1 MHVAIRVENLS
12 KCFRIGATP
21 TGALNVSETVRAAA
35 RATWRKLKRLADP
48 AAVALDEGY
57 WALRDVSFDVRPGEV
72 VGVVGR
78 NGAGKSTLLKL
89 LSRIT
94 APTAGRVEV
103 RGRMGSLL
111 EVGTGF
117 HPELTGREN
126 VFLNGSILGMSRAE
140 IRRKFDDI
148 VGFADIGRFL
158 DTPVKRYS
166 SGMYVKLAFSV
177 AAHLDPEILI
187 VDEVL
192 AVGDAAF
199 QRRCLER
206 MSELAARGRTILF
219 VSHNMELIPR
229 LCQRAVYLDRG
240 RVVEVGPAAGVTER
254 YLAKLLD
261 ENHTGDLR
269 DRKRT
274 TGTGQARFARAVL
287 VDRAGRPT
295 ATHAFGDD
303 LVVRVELDASTP
315 VDGASLWVCGQ
326 LFGGTRLVSG
336 WTHEADFPVN
346 LPVGRSAFECRLKNV
361 CVRPGR
367 TLAINLWAAG
377 RDGVPIDAVDAALVA
392 DVIGDDR
399 TARLSTAN
407 DQGHMICDQEWR
419 QIPAS
424 PQPEG
429 GL

>member
-1 MHVAIRVENLS
+1 MHPAIRVENLS

-21 TGALNVSETVRAAA
+21 TGSLNVSESVRAAA
-35 RATWRKLKRLADP
+35 RSTWRKLKRLATPDS
-48 AAVALDEGY
+48 VETDEGFWALD
-57 WALRDVSFDVRPGEV
+57 DVSFEVHPGEV

-94 APTAGRVEV
+94 APTRGRVEV

-126 VFLNGSILGMSRAE
+126 VFLNGSVLGMSRSE

-148 VGFADIGRFL
+148 VAFADIGPFL

-199 QRRCLER
+199 QRRCVER
-206 MSELAARGRTILF
+206 MTDLAARGRTILF

-229 LCQRAVYLDRG
+229 LCQRAVFLERG
-240 RVVEVGPAAGVTER
+240 KVVEVGPATAVTQR
-254 YLAKLLD
+254 YLEKLVD
-261 ENHTGDLR
+261 ANTAGDLR

-274 TGTGQARFARAVL
+274 TGTGEARFTRAVL
-287 VDRAGRPT
+287 LDADGQPT
-295 ATHAFGDD
+295 ATHTFGDD
-303 LVVRVELDASTP
+303 LRIRVELEAPSP
-315 VDGASLWVCGQ
+315 VRNATLWVCAQ
-326 LFGGTRLVSG
+326 ALGGSRIASA
-336 WTHEADFPVN
+336 WTPEADFPVT
-346 LPVGRSAFECRLKNV
+346 LPAGKSAFECRLRDV
-361 CVRPGR
+361 RIRPGR
-367 TLAINLWAAG
+367 TMTVSLSAG
-377 RDGVPIDAVDAALVA
+377 RDGVVMDGVDAAIVF
-392 DVIGDDR
+392 DVLGTDG

-407 DQGHMICDQEWR
+407 DQGTVVYDQEWR
-419 QIPAS
+419 QLPADAH
-424 PQPEG
+424 P
-429 GL
+429 